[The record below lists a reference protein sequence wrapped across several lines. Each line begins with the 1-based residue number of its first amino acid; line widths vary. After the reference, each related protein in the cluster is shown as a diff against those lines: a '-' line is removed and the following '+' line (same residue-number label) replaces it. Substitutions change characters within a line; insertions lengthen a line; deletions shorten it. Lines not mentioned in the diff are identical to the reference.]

1 MNCMCSTQGMDIPDK
16 VSDMVLAPFM
26 VIFSIIIK
34 FIFLLLLNLNI
45 CLLVEK
51 FIEIKTPFMELFQ
64 KI

>member
-1 MNCMCSTQGMDIPDK
+1 MQGMDVPDK
-16 VSDMVLAPFM
+16 VSGMALLPFM
-26 VIFSIIIK
+26 VIFSTIIK

-45 CLLVEK
+45 SLLVEK